1 MWAVLPA
8 LVLAAALWGCGSGEA
23 AEPGS
28 AASASAP
35 EAEYAASASVTPE
48 NAPEPSESEPESD
61 MSEAVSEVTPEDEEE
76 SEASEAA
83 PEDET
88 ADEPVS
94 SQLTPE
100 NLTEQYAP
108 LLAGLWVASGSGDSY
123 YINADG
129 SGSLYPAEGET
140 AEDFTWS
147 VLAEQNGAALLYL
160 FFTGAEAAERYL
172 PVFDEDSLT
181 LCDPDSGDA
190 VLLLTVGETFG

>member
-8 LVLAAALWGCGSGEA
+8 LVLAAALWGCGSGGA

-48 NAPEPSESEPESD
+48 NAPEPSEG
-61 MSEAVSEVTPEDEEE
+61 EEE
-76 SEASEAA
+76 SEASEA
-83 PEDET
+83 ET

-147 VLAEQNGAALLYL
+147 VLEEQGGAALLYL
-160 FFTGAEAAERYL
+160 FFTGAEAADCYL

>member
-48 NAPEPSESEPESD
+48 NAPEPSEGEPESD
-61 MSEAVSEVTPEDEEE
+61 MSEAVSEVAPEDEEG
-76 SEASEAA
+76 SEASEA
-83 PEDET
+83 ET

-147 VLAEQNGAALLYL
+147 VLEEQGGAALLYL
-160 FFTGAEAAERYL
+160 FFTGAEAADCYL